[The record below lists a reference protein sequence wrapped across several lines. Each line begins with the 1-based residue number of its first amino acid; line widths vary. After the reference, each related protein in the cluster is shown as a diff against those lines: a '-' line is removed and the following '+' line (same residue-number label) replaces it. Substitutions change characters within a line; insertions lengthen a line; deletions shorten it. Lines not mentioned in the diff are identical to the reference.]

1 MMMMGVLGTLLA
13 REDMWQET
21 CGVVVEQCGRC
32 MLMRKREHGWEQTG
46 MTMASWGR
54 GTGMETWG
62 NLILKMRMSN
72 VKGTG
77 E

>member
-32 MLMRKREHGWEQTG
+32 MLMRKRERGWEQTE
-46 MTMASWGR
+46 MTMTSLGEGSR
-54 GTGMETWG
+54 DG
-62 NLILKMRMSN
+62 NL
-72 VKGTG
+72 G
-77 E
+77 ESHTKDEDA